1 MGVHLLSGNA
11 RDVPFFISESDYPG
25 IERWIF
31 TTGLALTGVVL
42 CILSY
47 RFRNMFDASEHIT
60 KLRISHTSGM
70 TTGISLV
77 VLAFANMYD
86 YLVLHCI
93 ASIFVFGGGLVW
105 GGFNPFT
112 LRYFKESSHN
122 TSTCWTHPG
131 VVWLCWDEP
140 HYHVVHRV

>member
-1 MGVHLLSGNA
+1 MSGNA

-31 TTGLALTGVVL
+31 TTGLALTGVGL

-93 ASIFVFGGGLVW
+93 GCIFVFGGGLIW
-105 GGFNPFT
+105 GSSTHFLFDITRNAAKK
-112 LRYFKESSHN
+112 LRRVGLMLAWF
-122 TSTCWTHPG
+122 G
-131 VVWLCWDEP
+131 VVLMS
-140 HYHVVHRV
+140 VIRV